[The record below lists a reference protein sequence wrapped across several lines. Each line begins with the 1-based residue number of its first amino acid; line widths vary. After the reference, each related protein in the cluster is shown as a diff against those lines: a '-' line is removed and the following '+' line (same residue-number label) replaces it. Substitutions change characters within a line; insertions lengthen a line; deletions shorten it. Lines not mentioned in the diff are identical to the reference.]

1 MKKWLLL
8 SLMLFS
14 GLANAAIELGK
25 DYTMLA
31 TPQPVADPKKVEVI
45 EFFSYHCIHCLELEP
60 AMSAWEKSKP
70 ADVAFSKEQIVWQ
83 KSMEGF
89 VRMFSAF
96 KTSGAYDKLHRPA
109 FEAVVKSRVNLSD
122 EGVFA
127 NWLKQQKGVDAAKVM
142 QAYKSFGVNAQV
154 AKAAK
159 MTRDYAIQG
168 TPTVIVNGKYVVTPV
183 APERMVQVINE
194 LVAKARA
201 EKK

>member
-45 EFFSYHCIHCLELEP
+45 EFFSYHCIHCLDLEP

-70 ADVAFSKEQIVWQ
+70 ADVSFTKEQIVWQ

-89 VRMFSAF
+89 VRMFAAF
-96 KTSGAYDKLHRPA
+96 KSSGTYDKLHRPA

-122 EGVFA
+122 EAVF
-127 NWLKQQKGVDAAKVM
+127 NGWLKQQPGVNVANVM

-154 AKAAK
+154 ARATK
-159 MTRDYAIQG
+159 MTR
-168 TPTVIVNGKYVVTPV
+168 TM
-183 APERMVQVINE
+183 RFR
-194 LVAKARA
+194 ARPPSSSTA
-201 EKK
+201 SMW